1 MNQTQGVKMLRT
13 DIRLALPSKGALH
26 KDAFDFLEACGLKIF
41 RPNPRQYEA
50 TIPSLPQLTVMF
62 QRPGDIVT
70 GVRQGSIDFGI
81 TGLDILEEKAHGR
94 SQSILMLHDTLGF
107 GPCTLNLAVPEATP
121 VYTMADLAAWSNQL
135 GEDGRS
141 LRVATKFPKITGA
154 FLDQHGVKP
163 VKLISVEGT
172 LEIAPTIGY
181 ADVISDLVSSGI
193 TLRDNHL
200 RTIEDGLILRS
211 QACLIA
217 NKMALKTRP
226 DVLTV
231 ARQLIEY
238 IEAHLRAENSFL
250 VTTNVRGK
258 SPENI
263 AKKMLGQPHLRGLR
277 GPTIA
282 PVVARHHTP
291 TEPNWFAVNI
301 VVQKPS
307 LFQAITELRAI
318 GGSGVVVSPCTYI
331 FEEEPER
338 YRAMLTALE
347 SEK

>member
-1 MNQTQGVKMLRT
+1 MLRT

-81 TGLDILEEKAHGR
+81 TGLDILAEKAYGR
-94 SQSILMLHDTLGF
+94 SHSILMLHDSLGF
-107 GPCTLNLAVPEATP
+107 GPCTLNLAIPEEQPAH
-121 VYTMADLAAWSNQL
+121 TMSDLAKWAREL
-135 GEDGRS
+135 GTNGRA
-141 LRVATKFPKITGA
+141 LRVATKFPKTTGA
-154 FLDQHGVKP
+154 FLEQHGVMP
-163 VKLISVEGT
+163 VKLITVEGT

-200 RTIEDGLILRS
+200 RPIDDGLILRS

-217 NKMALKTRP
+217 NKEALKTRP

-238 IEAHLRAENSFL
+238 IEAYLRAENSFL
-250 VTTNVRGK
+250 VVTNVRGD
-258 SPENI
+258 SPEDI
-263 AKKMLGQPHLRGLR
+263 AEKMLSQPHLRGLR

-282 PVVARHHTP
+282 PVVARHHSP
-291 TEPNWFAVNI
+291 TDPNWFAVNI
-301 VVQKPS
+301 VVQKPN
-307 LFQAITELRAI
+307 LFQAIAELRAI

-338 YRAMLTALE
+338 YRAMLTALNGDQ
-347 SEK
+347 

>member
-1 MNQTQGVKMLRT
+1 MNRT

-50 TIPSLPQLTVMF
+50 KIPSLPQVTVMF

-81 TGLDILEEKAHGR
+81 TGLDILAEKAYDR
-94 SQSILMLHDTLGF
+94 SQTILVLHDALGF
-107 GPCTLNLAVPEATP
+107 GPCTLNLAIPEARP
-121 VYTMADLAAWSNQL
+121 ARTMAELATWAKRL
-135 GEDGRS
+135 GVDGRS
-141 LRVATKFPKITGA
+141 LRVATKFPKVTGA
-154 FLDQHGVKP
+154 FLEQHNVQP

-181 ADVISDLVSSGI
+181 ADIIADLVSSGI

-200 RTIEDGLILRS
+200 RPIDDGLILSS

-217 NKMALKTRP
+217 NKAALQNRLE
-226 DVLTV
+226 VLAV

-238 IEAHLRAENSFL
+238 IEAHLRAENSYL
-250 VTTNVRGK
+250 VTTNVRGG
-258 SPENI
+258 SPEDI
-263 AKKMLGQPHLRGLR
+263 AHKMLSQPSLRGLR

-282 PVVARHHTP
+282 PVVARHHVP

-301 VVQKPS
+301 VVQKPE
-307 LFQAITELRAI
+307 LFRAIAELRAI

-338 YRAMLTALE
+338 YQAMLTALNGVQLAVD
-347 SEK
+347 SGQ